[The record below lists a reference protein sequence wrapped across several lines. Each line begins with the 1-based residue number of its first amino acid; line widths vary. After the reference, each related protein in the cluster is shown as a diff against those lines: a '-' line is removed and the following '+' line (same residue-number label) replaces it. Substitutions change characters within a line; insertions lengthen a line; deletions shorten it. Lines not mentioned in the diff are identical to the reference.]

1 MDKSHTMEVAATIW
15 QQLKDFTDYSVL
27 WSWGIHNIRA
37 AVINSRAGL
46 AFDVE
51 GFMFKGTVVVILD
64 EGADLYDICLLQKNT
79 ITVVSK
85 GIYFDELGSAIDG
98 IVERHPGMTD
108 AEYHRMVK
116 SAYSDN

>member
-37 AVINSRAGL
+37 AVIDSRAGL

-64 EGADLYDICLLQKNT
+64 DKIKFVLRAFVPNGHLPSY
-79 ITVVSK
+79 
-85 GIYFDELGSAIDG
+85 
-98 IVERHPGMTD
+98 
-108 AEYHRMVK
+108 
-116 SAYSDN
+116 